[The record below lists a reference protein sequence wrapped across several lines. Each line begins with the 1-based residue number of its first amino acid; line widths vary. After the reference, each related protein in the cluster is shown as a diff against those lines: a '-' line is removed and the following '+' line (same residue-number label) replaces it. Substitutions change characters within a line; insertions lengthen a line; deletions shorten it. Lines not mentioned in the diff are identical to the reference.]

1 MSEIAAWHQVPGAPA
16 PGSRLGHLDE
26 LADGAAAL
34 HELGDP
40 ARPFRY
46 ILLRSGEQIYA
57 YVNRCAHFG
66 VPLANKLE
74 HLGVKPHTSIH
85 CCVHYARYRWQDG
98 YCEYGDCVGESLLM
112 IPLRIVD
119 GEIQVAPPE
128 KKT

>member
-16 PGSRLGHLDE
+16 PGSHLGHLDE

-34 HELGDP
+34 RELGDP

-85 CCVHYARYRWQDG
+85 CSVHYARYRWWDG
-98 YCEYGDCVGESLLM
+98 YCEYGDCVGKALLA
-112 IPLRIVD
+112 IPVEILA
-119 GEIQVAPPE
+119 GEILIAEQA
-128 KKT
+128 K